1 MKMESAKLC
10 KWLAASFLLLALL
23 TDLTAACNC
32 NTTTAEDA
40 YCSSPSLVK
49 AQVLGYADPN
59 DKTLYNIKVTLVL
72 KGPETL
78 KSATQLGTEKKASP
92 CVYTHPTPFNKDE
105 YVFSVT
111 QDGKKLTT
119 SPCGFNRRWAGIT
132 RHDQRG
138 FRTAFRRKCRVIRAQ
153 FLDATENEE
162 KLERIYE
169 IRVTQVVKGPSGLK
183 KYKRLYTASQSNLC
197 GYKHPVPFTT
207 DEYLIA
213 GTYCPQL

>member
-49 AQVLGYADPN
+49 ARVLGYANPK
-59 DKTLYNIKVTLVL
+59 DKTLYNIEVTLVL

-92 CVYTHPTPFNKDE
+92 CVYAHPTPFNKDE
-105 YVFSVT
+105 YVFPVT
-111 QDGKKLTT
+111 QEGKKLTT
-119 SPCGFNRRWAGIT
+119 SPCSYIRRWRVTPRADRSGL
-132 RHDQRG
+132 RG
-138 FRTAFRRKCRVIRAQ
+138 AFRGKCRG
-153 FLDATENEE
+153 N
-162 KLERIYE
+162 
-169 IRVTQVVKGPSGLK
+169 PS
-183 KYKRLYTASQSNLC
+183 R
-197 GYKHPVPFTT
+197 
-207 DEYLIA
+207 
-213 GTYCPQL
+213 